1 MARVGRCAAFAGLLL
16 FTAACGGGGSGGTT
30 PSVLPT
36 PAETPTG
43 FAYLQDV
50 TGTGAAVCHQSAQP
64 DAYRAQWSLAAQ
76 PGAPLGEVAE
86 TEAALQHVLRL
97 GPLAPDTAYR
107 YRLRTSAGTLLA
119 EGTFTTAPPPQSRA
133 VTFAAISDSG
143 WPGGAEAQVAQAIAA
158 SSPAPELLL
167 HAGDVVYPHG
177 GREGYGPWLFEPFA
191 RVIDHAPI
199 FPAVG
204 NHDLETQQGAPWLAA
219 FTTPANNAARDERH
233 YSFDWGD
240 LHVLVLDVASGV
252 CRAGGSQWGFASED
266 LSLARGAWKIVV
278 LHYPPYSMGP
288 SGGNADVV
296 RHLVPLFEARRV
308 DVVLSGHDHTYQ
320 RFKPKGG
327 VLYLVTGGG
336 GAPPD
341 PLKESS
347 ELAFARSTN
356 HFLRGR
362 ADASTLLL
370 QALDL
375 QGGVFDQVELRR

>member
-16 FTAACGGGGSGGTT
+16 LAAACGGGGGGTT

-36 PAETPTG
+36 PTETPSG

-50 TGTGAAVCHQSAQP
+50 SGTSAAVCHQSSQP

-76 PGAPLGEVAE
+76 PGAPLGEVVEPQAV
-86 TEAALQHVLRL
+86 LQHMLRL
-97 GPLAPDTAYR
+97 GPLTPDTAYR
-107 YRLRTSAGTLLA
+107 YRVRTSAGTLLA
-119 EGTFTTAPPPQSRA
+119 EGSFRTPPPPLSRA

-143 WPGGAEAQVAQAIAA
+143 WPGGAEGQVAEAIR
-158 SSPAPELLL
+158 SSTPELELLL
-167 HAGDVVYPHG
+167 HCGDVVYPSG
-177 GREGYGPWLFEPFA
+177 GREGYAPWLFAPFA
-191 RVIDHAPI
+191 RVIDHAPL
-199 FPAVG
+199 FAAVG
-204 NHDLETQQGAPWLAA
+204 NHDLETEKGAPWLAA
-219 FTTPANNAARDERH
+219 FVTPANNAARDERH

-278 LHYPPYSMGP
+278 LHYPPYSTGP

-296 RHLVPLFEARRV
+296 RHLVPLFESRRV

-320 RFKPKGG
+320 RFEPRNG

-341 PLKESS
+341 PLKSS
-347 ELAFARSTN
+347 RDLAFARSAN

-362 ADASTLLL
+362 ADAT
-370 QALDL
+370 ALRLEAVDL
-375 QGGVFDQVELRR
+375 AGVVFDQVELRR